1 METIL
6 TNAGLVTEAGIIAGT
21 LVHAGGVIRAAEP
34 GRSHAPGAVDVEGD
48 FLAPGLIECHTDN
61 LERHFLPRPNVI
73 WPNALAAALGHDSQ
87 MAAAGVTTVYDAVSV
102 GFYDSRTQFRKTL
115 FRTMIDAVQAGVREK
130 LFRLDHRIHLRCEL
144 SDPGLIQELE
154 TDLDLPLVKLA
165 SLMDHTPG
173 QRQWRDPSH
182 LRAFIRGQ
190 GVRDAEIDVIL
201 AERVERAEG
210 AVQSNWPR
218 AVELM
223 RGRGILLA
231 SHDDTT
237 EAHVAAAAAAGCTI
251 SEFPTTLEAARAAR
265 RAGMRIVAGA
275 PNVVRGG
282 SHTGGV
288 AARELAA
295 EGLLDTLPSDYVPA
309 SLLQSVRL
317 LADDPGLGLA
327 EAIGLVTWRV
337 ADMLGLPDRGRLET
351 GLRADVVRFRFA
363 GDTPVVKS
371 LVRAGERVF

>member
-1 METIL
+1 MERIL
-6 TNAGLVTEAGIIAGT
+6 TNARLLTEDGETLGT
-21 LVHAGGVIRAAEP
+21 LVHADGLIRAVEP
-34 GRSHAPGAVDVEGD
+34 GRSHARGAIDLEGD

-73 WPNALAAALGHDSQ
+73 WPNGLAAALGHDSQ

-115 FRTMIDAVQAGVREK
+115 FRTMIDAVIAGVTEK

-144 SDPGLIQELE
+144 SDPGLIEELE

-173 QRQWRDPSH
+173 QRQWRDPKY

-201 AERVERAEG
+201 AERVDRAEG
-210 AVQSNWPR
+210 AVQTNWPL
-218 AVELM
+218 AVEIM
-223 RGRGILLA
+223 HGRGILLA

-237 EAHVAAAAAAGCTI
+237 EAHVEAAAAAGCTI
-251 SEFPTTLEAARAAR
+251 SEFPTTLEAARVAR
-265 RAGMRIVAGA
+265 AKGMRIVAGA

-288 AARELAA
+288 AARDLAA
-295 EGLLDTLPSDYVPA
+295 EGLLDTLSSDYVPA

-317 LADDPGLGLA
+317 LTDDPGWDLA
-327 EAIGLVTWRV
+327 DAIGLVTWRA
-337 ADMLGLPDRGRLET
+337 ADMLGLADRGRLAT
-351 GLRADVVRFRFA
+351 GLKADLVRFRFV
-363 GDTPVVKS
+363 GDTPVVRS
-371 LVRAGERVF
+371 LFRDGERVF